1 MKTYVLDT
9 NIILED
15 VANIFKLHNQ
25 ENRIIIPGPVID
37 ELDAKKTD
45 PSELGYRAREFA
57 RLIDDSVIQELDIT
71 PKENTKIIKLY
82 NKKHNIDFYIFDL
95 ESFKSTAEYTKEKSI
110 LYDRKIIEICK
121 YVDN

>member
-37 ELDAKKTD
+37 ELDATLH
-45 PSELGYRAREFA
+45 PSLQYEIFYL
-57 RLIDDSVIQELDIT
+57 L
-71 PKENTKIIKLY
+71 KEISQSKI
-82 NKKHNIDFYIFDL
+82 F
-95 ESFKSTAEYTKEKSI
+95 
-110 LYDRKIIEICK
+110 
-121 YVDN
+121 